1 MSASLNPHKRNLLFA
16 GDGDDP
22 KDPRLHKGQ
31 RMRLYNAHSYTRH
44 LLSEILYPLRLRDF
58 VEEGRERVGKR
69 RSWWLQGNSVS

>member
-31 RMRLYNAHSYTRH
+31 RMRLYNAHSYTGH
-44 LLSEILYPLRLRDF
+44 LLSEPLPTKAQGLC
-58 VEEGRERVGKR
+58 GRGVRAR
-69 RSWWLQGNSVS
+69 REKKELMATRK